1 MKKILILFATRVL
14 PGIVVLAAF
23 AAGHATIA
31 PDISA
36 LETFRAERAA
46 MAEAA
51 ENAPETTSESETTA
65 RQEGNAPNAPDAT
78 ARAPAATDIAD
89 SDAVEKEGEG
99 EGAGVNLPPVYRYF
113 AFEAPFAGNADA
125 RGSLFTMEIALSTW
139 QSPLVAD
146 LFLARL
152 QELQPT
158 MRSLI
163 LSEIADVAASDLREI
178 EARAAFC
185 LRLREILNAYL
196 VEKGGNADIVEV
208 IITSFVIT

>member
-51 ENAPETTSESETTA
+51 ENAPETTSENVTTA
-65 RQEGNAPNAPDAT
+65 SEEGNAPDAT
-78 ARAPAATDIAD
+78 ARAPAATDTAN

-185 LRLREILNAYL
+185 LRLREILTAYL